1 MDTLE
6 IAIVLGSLLLG
17 AIISVIGLSI
27 KVFRLKT
34 NIKKLST
41 AYSKVTQLMLSNNKL
56 DNNVHQESFIK
67 FLSDSRDSA
76 FEYIEEVQAG
86 ITRFV
91 ENVDPEISYFKEYGD
106 IMAMSPN
113 YNSMKKIA
121 NAYEDLIKLLP
132 KEGAKWKIL
141 FYQH

>member
-1 MDTLE
+1 MDNLE
-6 IAIVLGSLLLG
+6 IAIVLGSLLFG
-17 AIISVIGLSI
+17 SIIIVIVLSI
-27 KVFRLKT
+27 KVLRLKT

-41 AYSKVTQLMLSNNKL
+41 AYSKVTQIMLSNNKL
-56 DNNVHQESFIK
+56 DSDVHQESFIK

-86 ITRFV
+86 ITKFV
-91 ENVDPEISYFKEYGD
+91 DDVDPEISYFKEYGD

-113 YNSMKKIA
+113 YNSMKKIT

-132 KEGAKWKIL
+132 KEEK
-141 FYQH
+141 

>member
-1 MDTLE
+1 MNMLD
-6 IAIVLGSLLLG
+6 IVIMSGSLLSILLIT
-17 AIISVIGLSI
+17 IIILSI
-27 KVFRLKT
+27 KILRLK
-34 NIKKLST
+34 NSIKKLST
-41 AYSKVTQLMLSNNKL
+41 AYSKVTQLMLSNDKL

-86 ITRFV
+86 ISNFV
-91 ENVDPEISYFKEYGD
+91 DQVDPEISYFKEYGD

-132 KEGAKWKIL
+132 KEEVK
-141 FYQH
+141 